1 MSQSAPSAPTVQEL
15 QEQLAAKDAY
25 IAQLQ
30 AQHLM
35 QVAQLLARI
44 EELERRLGLNSTNSS
59 KPPSSDGLRRPN
71 PVSLRVKGKKP
82 SGGQIGHQG
91 GTLKQVAQPDAVV
104 IHQADQCPGCG
115 ADLSRVAASTSQTRQ
130 VFDLPIP
137 RLQVSEHQV
146 HTKQCQCGCKVSG
159 QFPAD
164 VRAPAQYG
172 PHVQALAVYYQDQQ
186 FLPEDRLEAMFA
198 DVFKLSIRASTLRNM
213 ARRFAAQV
221 GPTVQA
227 IYEKLRTAEVKHLDE
242 TGFRVTLD
250 LQWMHVLSNAQWTHY
265 RIDPK
270 RGAIPQ
276 DLIGTVVHDHF
287 KPYYT
292 VQGLSHALCGAH
304 HLRELKSLEQIEKE
318 SWAKAMGRLLRLA
331 CHWSNLGPVAQDK
344 AERINAVYDRL
355 VQKGLAFHEGQPSLG
370 GKPKRGRQKK
380 RIGHNLLIRLRDYKA
395 DALRFMFEAQVPFT
409 NNQAEQDIRMMKVQ
423 QKISGGFR
431 SQEGAQVFATIRSF
445 LSTARK
451 QAVNVFDAVMHPQRQ
466 PFYAGAPPACAEA
479 RTYFL
484 MNSR

>member
-1 MSQSAPSAPTVQEL
+1 MSVSAALAPTVQEL

-30 AQHLM
+30 AQHQM

-59 KPPSSDGLRRPN
+59 KPASSDGLRKPN

-91 GTLKQVAQPDAVV
+91 GTLKQVAQPDSVV
-104 IHQADQCPGCG
+104 IYQADQCPDCG
-115 ADLSRVAASTSQTRQ
+115 ADLSGVAGSTAHSRQ
-130 VFDLPIP
+130 VFDLAIP
-137 RLQVSEHQV
+137 RLQVTEHQV

-159 QFPAD
+159 KFPEE

-172 PHVQALAVYYQDQQ
+172 AHVQALAVYCQDQQ
-186 FLPEDRLEAMFA
+186 LLPEDRLEAMFA

-221 GPTVQA
+221 GPTVDA

-250 LQWMHVLSNAQWTHY
+250 LQWMHVLCNEQWTHY

-270 RGAIPQ
+270 RGAVPE

-292 VQGLSHALCGAH
+292 LQGLSHALCGAH
-304 HLRELKSLEQIEKE
+304 RGATELERQTQTRATKKAYRAQPADSATRLQGRRTSL
-318 SWAKAMGRLLRLA
+318 
-331 CHWSNLGPVAQDK
+331 CV
-344 AERINAVYDRL
+344 
-355 VQKGLAFHEGQPSLG
+355 
-370 GKPKRGRQKK
+370 
-380 RIGHNLLIRLRDYKA
+380 
-395 DALRFMFEAQVPFT
+395 
-409 NNQAEQDIRMMKVQ
+409 
-423 QKISGGFR
+423 
-431 SQEGAQVFATIRSF
+431 
-445 LSTARK
+445 
-451 QAVNVFDAVMHPQRQ
+451 
-466 PFYAGAPPACAEA
+466 
-479 RTYFL
+479 
-484 MNSR
+484 

>member
-1 MSQSAPSAPTVQEL
+1 MSQSTPSAPTVQQL

-30 AQHLM
+30 AQHQM

-59 KPPSSDGLRRPN
+59 KPPSSDGVRKPN

-82 SGGQIGHQG
+82 SGGQVGHTG
-91 GTLKQVAQPDAVV
+91 GTLKQVTQPNEVV
-104 IHQADQCPGCG
+104 IHQADQCPDCG
-115 ADLSRVAASTSQTRQ
+115 ADLSHVAGSTTQTRQ

-137 RLQVSEHQV
+137 QLQVTEHQV
-146 HTKQCQCGCKVSG
+146 HTKQCQCGRNVAG
-159 QFPAD
+159 QLPAD
-164 VRAPAQYG
+164 VSAPAQYG

-186 FLPEDRLEAMFA
+186 LVPEDRLETMFA
-198 DVFKLSIRASTLRNM
+198 DVFKLSIRASTLRNI
-213 ARRFAAQV
+213 AARFAAQV
-221 GPTVQA
+221 GPTVDT
-227 IYEKLRTAEVKHLDE
+227 IYEKLRTAKVKHLNE
-242 TGFRVTLD
+242 TGFRVKLN
-250 LQWMHVLSNAQWTHY
+250 LQWMHVLCNEHWTHY
-265 RIDPK
+265 RINSK

-292 VQGLSHALCGAH
+292 LQGLSHALCGAH

-344 AERINAVYDRL
+344 AERISAVYDRL
-355 VQKGLAFHEGQPSLG
+355 VNKGLAFHEGQPSLTD
-370 GKPKRGRQKK
+370 KPKRGRQKK
-380 RIGHNLLIRLRDYKA
+380 RIGHNLALRLRNYKA
-395 DALRFMFEAQVPFT
+395 DALRFMFEPHVPFT

-431 SQEGAQVFATIRSF
+431 SQEGAEVFATIRSF

-466 PFYAGAPPACAEA
+466 PFYAGASPVCA
-479 RTYFL
+479 
-484 MNSR
+484 